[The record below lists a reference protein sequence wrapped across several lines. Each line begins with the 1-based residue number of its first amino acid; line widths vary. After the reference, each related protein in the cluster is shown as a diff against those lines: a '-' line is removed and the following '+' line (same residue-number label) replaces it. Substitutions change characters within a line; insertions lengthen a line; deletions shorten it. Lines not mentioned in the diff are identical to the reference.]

1 MDVYKENGFD
11 SRKAY
16 LKDLAENL
24 DVPLSIVH
32 MIAGMLGERED
43 FDGLVTSLED
53 YETYQGEFWNANNQ
67 IRKWPVC
74 RGSIMVAFERINADR
89 YRVWKK
95 ANNKPEGEYWK

>member
-1 MDVYKENGFD
+1 MDVYKENGFN

-32 MIAGMLGERED
+32 MIAGMLGESED

-53 YETYQGEFWNANNQ
+53 YESYQGECWDANNQ
-67 IRKWPVC
+67 IRKWTVC
-74 RGSIMVAFERINADR
+74 RGSIMVAFERTYADR

-95 ANNKPEGEYWK
+95 ANNNPESEYW